1 MAEQQTAQVETGPR
15 AILPILKLQPKPHLV
30 RSKCASCGAIFLDPK
45 RVDCSQCG
53 AAGNLQQLPLSDK
66 GKVWVFSVIHQSFP
80 GIKTPYVTAVVDLP
94 EGVSVRANLMDVDPE
109 QAQKE
114 PNKVFNLPVELVT
127 SVAAK
132 DREGHDVVA
141 FSYRP
146 SKN

>member
-1 MAEQQTAQVETGPR
+1 
-15 AILPILKLQPKPHLV
+15 
-30 RSKCASCGAIFLDPK
+30 
-45 RVDCSQCG
+45 
-53 AAGNLQQLPLSDK
+53 
-66 GKVWVFSVIHQSFP
+66 
-80 GIKTPYVTAVVDLP
+80 
-94 EGVSVRANLMDVDPE
+94 MDVDPE